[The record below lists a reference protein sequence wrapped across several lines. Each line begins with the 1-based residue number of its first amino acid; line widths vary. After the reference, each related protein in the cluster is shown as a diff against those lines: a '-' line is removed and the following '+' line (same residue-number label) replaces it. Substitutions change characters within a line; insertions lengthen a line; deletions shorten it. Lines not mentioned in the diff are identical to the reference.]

1 MTKNEIIEK
10 IKDIL
15 FEIIPELEDEKID
28 FDETFTELGA
38 NSVDR
43 GELITLTLERLDLN
57 IPRIDFVEAQTIN
70 DLSDLVFEKQD

>member
-28 FDETFTELGA
+28 FDETFT
-38 NSVDR
+38 R
-43 GELITLTLERLDLN
+43 
-57 IPRIDFVEAQTIN
+57 QTMTYN
-70 DLSDLVFEKQD
+70 